1 MGRGFGPGF
10 GRSVADERAWMVDM
24 NRRIVPQTMRGTA
37 LLFIGAI
44 VAAPWL
50 PAATYLPAAL
60 AGISFGIGQYITIRR
75 RILAPMVYA
84 WFVCV
89 FFIVVTIA
97 VSHTVLTGGL
107 VVLFFPLSGACAGFP
122 SRLVRAC
129 AIYIAAL
136 SIGASVLTY
145 DTSKVRNPAMLIM
158 FLAALVG
165 VAAVTEA
172 SRQAM
177 WDDRAAAVRDAL
189 TGLLNRGALE
199 RRAAELHEESLA
211 ALGPVGI
218 VIADVDDFKQIND
231 LHGHQRGD
239 EVLRALAERLR
250 MSVRSYDH
258 CYRLGG
264 EEFLILLPGADLNAS
279 RCVAEKLREAVRAE
293 PVAGIPIT
301 VSLGVAASL
310 LGSAFRYEETLALAD
325 GALYEAKRDG
335 RDRTVVAA

>member
-1 MGRGFGPGF
+1 MGRGFGLDITA
-10 GRSVADERAWMVDM
+10 RVTDERAWMVDM

-37 LLFIGAI
+37 LLFLGAI

-60 AGISFGIGQYITIRR
+60 AGISFGIGQYIAIRR
-75 RILAPMVYA
+75 QVLAPMVYA

-89 FFIVVTIA
+89 FFMVVTIA
-97 VSHTVLTGGL
+97 VSHTVLTGGV

-129 AIYIAAL
+129 VAYMAAL
-136 SIGASVLTY
+136 AIGAGALTY
-145 DTSKVRNPAMLIM
+145 HSSPVRNPAMLIM
-158 FLAALVG
+158 FVMALVG

-199 RRAAELHEESLA
+199 RRARELHDESLTQ
-211 ALGPVGI
+211 LGPVGV
-218 VIADVDDFKQIND
+218 VIADVDDFKLIND
-231 LHGHQRGD
+231 QHGHQRGD
-239 EVLRALAERLR
+239 AVLRDLAERLR
-250 MSVRSYDH
+250 SSVRSYDQ
-258 CYRLGG
+258 CFRLGG
-264 EEFLILLPGADLNAS
+264 EEFLILLPGADVDAS
-279 RCVAEKLREAVRAE
+279 RKVAEKLRELVRST
-293 PVAGIPIT
+293 PIAGVPIT
-301 VSLGVAASL
+301 LSLGVAASPV
-310 LGSAFRYEETLALAD
+310 GSAFRYEEMLALAD
-325 GALYEAKRDG
+325 SALYEAKRDG